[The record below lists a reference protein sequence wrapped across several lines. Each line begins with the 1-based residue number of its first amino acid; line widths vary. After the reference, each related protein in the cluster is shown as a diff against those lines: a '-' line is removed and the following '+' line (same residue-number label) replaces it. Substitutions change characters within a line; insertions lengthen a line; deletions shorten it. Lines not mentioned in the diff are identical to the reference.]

1 MKTEDIKKAKQYLE
15 SFMRLSS
22 YGHAGRFL
30 SPEYQ
35 EFKKEKPHPQCNLLE
50 WCVKKAL
57 DCL

>member
-1 MKTEDIKKAKQYLE
+1 MENKNKAKQYLE

-22 YGHAGRFL
+22 YGHVGRFL

-35 EFKKEKPHPQCNLLE
+35 EFKKEKPHPDCDLLT

-57 DCL
+57 DYL